1 MSAPSPAAAQ
11 CRIIGFM
18 PHDHAASGTRDIPA
32 LLEAAQTLCA
42 KHGTQLTA
50 LRREV
55 LDLILR
61 AGAPVTAYQ
70 LLDQLKA
77 VRKSAVP
84 PTIYRALDFLLAN
97 RLIHRI
103 ERLNAFIPCA
113 EAEHEHNDVQFL
125 ICRKCGTVMEIED
138 HGISAALANAAA
150 VQGFQPVQ
158 AIVELDGICAACSK
172 D

>member
-1 MSAPSPAAAQ
+1 
-11 CRIIGFM
+11 M
-18 PHDHAASGTRDIPA
+18 PHDHAAHSERDIPA
-32 LLEAAQTLCA
+32 LLAAAEQLCT

-55 LDLILR
+55 LELILH
-61 AGAPVTAYQ
+61 AEAPVTAYQ
-70 LLDQLKA
+70 LLDQLRE

-84 PTIYRALDFLLAN
+84 PTVYRALDFLLAN

-113 EAEHEHNDVQFL
+113 EADHEHNDVQFL

-138 HGISAALANAAA
+138 HGISAALAKAAA
-150 VQGFQPVQ
+150 AHGFHPAK
-158 AIVELDGICAACSK
+158 AIVELDGICAACAK

>member
-1 MSAPSPAAAQ
+1 MAAQ
-11 CRIIGFM
+11 CRIMGFM
-18 PHDHAASGTRDIPA
+18 PHDHAASGTRDTPA
-32 LLEAAQTLCA
+32 LLEAAQKLCA

-61 AGAPVTAYQ
+61 AEAPITAYQ
-70 LLDQLKA
+70 LLDQLKT

-125 ICRKCGTVMEIED
+125 ICRKCGTVTEMDD
-138 HGISAALANAAA
+138 HGISAALAKAAA
-150 VQGFQPVQ
+150 AQGFRPAQ